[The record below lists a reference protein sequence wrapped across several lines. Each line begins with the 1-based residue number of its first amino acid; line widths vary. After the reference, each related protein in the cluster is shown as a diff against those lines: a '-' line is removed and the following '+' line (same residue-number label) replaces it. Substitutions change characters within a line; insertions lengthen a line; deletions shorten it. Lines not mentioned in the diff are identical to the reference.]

1 MCVISTNESCEIWRK
16 TSCVARRIIVAFIL
30 GGKLASQESS
40 TYMLVI
46 HEVNSS
52 QTFVEHREKYFYDD
66 TAIDKMVRSENRV
79 VQSDKMVVRRE
90 TRDKLV
96 DLQMWHA
103 RRPAQR
109 LCYIL
114 RGWLLI
120 F

>member
-1 MCVISTNESCEIWRK
+1 M
-16 TSCVARRIIVAFIL
+16 
-30 GGKLASQESS
+30 
-40 TYMLVI
+40 
-46 HEVNSS
+46 
-52 QTFVEHREKYFYDD
+52 EHREKYFHDD
-66 TAIDKMVRSENRV
+66 TAIDKMVKSENRV

-114 RGWLLI
+114 RSWLLYARI
-120 F
+120 ARKMMRWNATMHRGKHDCKHQSTG

>member
-1 MCVISTNESCEIWRK
+1 MVIR
-16 TSCVARRIIVAFIL
+16 
-30 GGKLASQESS
+30 
-40 TYMLVI
+40 
-46 HEVNSS
+46 EVNCS
-52 QTFVEHREKYFYDD
+52 QTFVEHREKYCYDD
-66 TAIDKMVRSENRV
+66 TAIDKMVKSKNRV

-96 DLQMWHA
+96 DLKMWHA

-120 F
+120 AVSP